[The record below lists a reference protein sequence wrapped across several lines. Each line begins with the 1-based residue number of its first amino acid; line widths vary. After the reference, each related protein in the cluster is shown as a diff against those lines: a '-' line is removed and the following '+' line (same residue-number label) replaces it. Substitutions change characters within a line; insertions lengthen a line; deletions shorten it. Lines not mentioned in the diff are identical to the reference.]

1 MRVRIS
7 YTVDLDDVPGE
18 CARRFEESLEEVNE
32 VHREIESLID
42 KMDDTDRT
50 GWQVKDQ
57 IDRCRRRLAK
67 LDALLADNDL
77 ILDGY
82 FACKEPKEAD
92 DVASEG

>member
-7 YTVDLDDVPGE
+7 YAVDLDDVPGE
-18 CARRFEESLEEVNE
+18 CARRFEENLEEVNE

-42 KMDDTDRT
+42 KMDGTDKI

-67 LDALLADNDL
+67 LDASLADNDM

-82 FACKEPKEAD
+82 FATKESKEAD

>member
-7 YTVDLDDVPGE
+7 YTVDLEDVPSE
-18 CARRFEESLEEVNE
+18 CAKRFVESLEEVNE

-42 KMDDTDRT
+42 KMDDTEMV
-50 GWQVKDQ
+50 GWQIKDQ

-67 LDALLADNDL
+67 LDVLLTDNDM

-82 FACKEPKEAD
+82 FATKKSEEAD

>member
-7 YTVDLDDVPGE
+7 YTVDLDDVPDE

-42 KMDDTDRT
+42 KMDDADRI
-50 GWQVKDQ
+50 GWQIKDQ

-82 FACKEPKEAD
+82 FATKEPREAD